1 MPTLKK
7 LLFLGNFQEQDIF
20 YHFESGKLYSY
31 SYKPDKVWDIKWA
44 VLASGLV
51 LTNLLS
57 SIGFLTFTNF
67 FVKYGLLISM
77 IFAIVVLAEWALRLK
92 HDQELMSFNP
102 RNYFGWSDFIKKCK
116 HNLLFLLLTGIVF
129 SVMTFQFLLTYLQ
142 EANLYNY
149 ILFSLFFPVSYFSTF
164 KVRPIKRFFMLKKL
178 SEEVSNGYHI

>member
-1 MPTLKK
+1 MTTFKK

-57 SIGFLTFTNF
+57 SIGFLTFSNS
-67 FVKYGLLISM
+67 FVKYGLLISV
-77 IFAIVVLAEWALRLK
+77 IFTIVLLAEWALKLK
-92 HDQELMSFNP
+92 HDQELISFNP
-102 RNYFGWSDFIKKCK
+102 SNYFGWSDFIKKCK
-116 HNLLFLLLTGIVF
+116 NNLLFLSLTGIAF
-129 SVMTFQFLLTYLQ
+129 SVMTFQCLLTYLQ

-149 ILFSLFFPVSYFSTF
+149 ILFSLFFPVSYFLTF
-164 KVRPIKRFFMLKKL
+164 KVRPIKRFLILKKL
-178 SEEVSNGYHI
+178 SEEISNT